1 MILIVVVWPGDSR
14 LAGSYQHNEPHQTPV
29 LGWAFGFI
37 HGRERFDV
45 SPLRIITAV
54 KSASLPENGHRSSAF
69 RARDYGDPASRSRV
83 LGRRIT
89 ARRET
94 A

>member
-1 MILIVVVWPGDSR
+1 MRALVALLHDLDRVVWPGDSR

-54 KSASLPENGHRSSAF
+54 KSASLPGKR
-69 RARDYGDPASRSRV
+69 G
-83 LGRRIT
+83 
-89 ARRET
+89 
-94 A
+94 